1 MAKIHDEERENRI
14 TNQVIVDCYDESE
27 EMMGWYYY
35 MYDAL
40 SFPMKAIANIP
51 TASGKT
57 VQKKVKIVKIDP
69 DSEKGRPF
77 RIGVMENGGRVISY
91 ISPEYLIRIEES
103 PENVEIIN
111 DWLYWHDFELL

>member
-1 MAKIHDEERENRI
+1 MARIHDDKRENRI
-14 TNQVIVDCYDESE
+14 QNEVIVDCDNESA

-35 MYDAL
+35 MYDGL
-40 SFPMKAIANIP
+40 IFPMKGLANLP
-51 TASGKT
+51 TTGGKT
-57 VQKKVKIVKIDP
+57 AQKKIKIVKVDP

-77 RIGVMENGGRVISY
+77 RLGVMENGGRQITY

-103 PENVEIIN
+103 DENVEMIN